1 MIVRKTV
8 FVYQTFL
15 KIFLNFDK
23 INKHTNV
30 VDQTRMKFMLI
41 QLLLIKEK
49 TGFIIRNF

>member
-15 KIFLNFDK
+15 KIFFFNFDK

-30 VDQTRMKFMLI
+30 VDQTRMKIMLI
-41 QLLLIKEK
+41 QLLLI
-49 TGFIIRNF
+49 